1 MTRSPVVLGLDFGGT
16 KIAVAVCDLSGRRL
30 GVTTVESLAEAGAG
44 AALARGLT
52 AAHDLLAE
60 VAPDG
65 RLAAVGAA
73 TLGIPYDDRV
83 ELAPTF
89 PGWGELPFG
98 QLVRD
103 AFPGVPVQLATDVK
117 AAAAAELRWGAL
129 VDCDPGIYLN
139 LGTGL
144 AVAIVAGG
152 TVISGAH
159 GASGEIGYSLRAAAD
174 VWIDSTERTILE
186 EVVSGQALEATG
198 SGRLGL
204 KVTAAEVFALAET
217 KPEAAVLTAGF
228 NRELAMHVVN
238 LAIAIDPV
246 RIVVGGGLAGSW
258 DRIAPELRRALD
270 AAVPFPPELTV
281 ARFPSD
287 APLVGALALGVQGR
301 RRRPRRGGLRMI
313 INSSSERQR
322 R

>member
-1 MTRSPVVLGLDFGGT
+1 MTRTPVVLGLDFGGT
-16 KIAVAVCDLSGRRL
+16 KIAMAVCDLSGRRL
-30 GVTTVESLAEAGAG
+30 GATTVDSQADAGAE
-44 AALARGLT
+44 AALARGL
-52 AAHDLLAE
+52 AAAGELLAD
-60 VAPDG
+60 VAPQGD
-65 RLAAVGAA
+65 LAAVGAA

-98 QLVRD
+98 KLIRD
-103 AFPGVPVQLATDVK
+103 TFPGVPVRLGTDVK

-159 GASGEIGYSLRAAAD
+159 GASGEIGYNLRTAAD
-174 VWIDSTERTILE
+174 VGIAEAERTILE

-198 SGRLGL
+198 PARLGQR
-204 KVTAAEVFALAET
+204 VTAAEIFALAAT
-217 KPEAAVLTAGF
+217 NPDAAALTADF

-246 RIVVGGGLAGSW
+246 RIVGGGGLVGSW
-258 DRIAPELRRALD
+258 DQIAPELRRALD
-270 AAVPFPPELTV
+270 AAVPYPPELMV
-281 ARFPSD
+281 ARFPTD
-287 APLVGALALGVQGR
+287 APLVGALALGVQAAGAVL
-301 RRRPRRGGLRMI
+301 GQ
-313 INSSSERQR
+313 EAFA
-322 R
+322 

>member
-1 MTRSPVVLGLDFGGT
+1 MTRTPVVLGLDFGGT

-30 GVTTVESLAEAGAG
+30 GVTTVDSRAEAGAE
-44 AALARGLT
+44 AALARGLA
-52 AAHDLLAE
+52 AAHELLSD
-60 VAPDG
+60 VAPQG
-65 RLAAVGAA
+65 ELAAVGAA

-103 AFPGVPVQLATDVK
+103 AFPGVPVRLGTDVK

-129 VDCDPGIYLN
+129 VGCDPGIYLN

-144 AVAIVAGG
+144 AAAIVAGG
-152 TVISGAH
+152 TVITGAH
-159 GASGEIGYSLRAAAD
+159 GASGEIGYNLRTAAD
-174 VWIDSTERTILE
+174 VGIPEAERTILE
-186 EVVSGQALEATG
+186 EVVSGQALETAG
-198 SGRLGL
+198 SARLGRR
-204 KVTAAEVFALAET
+204 VTAAEVFALAET
-217 KPEAAVLTAGF
+217 EPDAAELTAEF

-246 RIVVGGGLAGSW
+246 RIVGGGGLVRSW
-258 DRIAPELRRALD
+258 DRIEPELRRALD
-270 AAVPFPPELTV
+270 AAVPYPPELMV

-287 APLVGALALGVQGR
+287 APLVGALALGVQAAGVVL
-301 RRRPRRGGLRMI
+301 G
-313 INSSSERQR
+313 EEAFA
-322 R
+322 

>member
-16 KIAVAVCDLSGRRL
+16 KIAVAAGDLTGRRL
-30 GVTTVESLAEAGAG
+30 GVTTVNSLAEAGAE
-44 AALARGLT
+44 AAMARGLT
-52 AAHDLLAE
+52 AARELLAD
-60 VAPDG
+60 VAPE
-65 RLAAVGAA
+65 RELAAVGAA

-89 PGWGELPFG
+89 PGWGEIAFG

-103 AFPGVPVQLATDVK
+103 AFPGVPVRLGTDVK

-129 VDCDPGIYLN
+129 AGCDPGIYLN

-144 AVAIVAGG
+144 AAAIVAGG

-159 GASGEIGYSLRAAAD
+159 GASGEIGYNLRTAVD
-174 VWIDSTERTILE
+174 VWIEPAERTILE
-186 EVVSGQALEATG
+186 HVVSGQALDATG
-198 SGRLGL
+198 SDKFGRPM
-204 KVTAAEVFALAET
+204 TAAEIFALAET
-217 KPEAAVLTAGF
+217 QPDAAVLADEF

-246 RIVVGGGLAGSW
+246 RIVVGGGLVGSW
-258 DRIAPELRRALD
+258 ARIAPDLRRALD
-270 AAVPFPPELTV
+270 AAVPFPPELMV

-287 APLVGALALGVQGR
+287 APLVGALALGVEAAGAVL
-301 RRRPRRGGLRMI
+301 G
-313 INSSSERQR
+313 EEAFT
-322 R
+322 